1 MKRHC
6 TDQELLLASTDEASL
21 DVDLHL
27 MACEHCRIRQQ
38 ALLHTLD
45 DAIEVMQRSG
55 PASQPYRRWAPAGA
69 AAVAIVATA
78 AFFWPSTSAPLSA
91 PMKRWT
97 PGAVRAEVTKYRVCT
112 VDGSE
117 QSVPVVP
124 AARAMEVFR
133 RYSISQPGHRQFEV
147 DYLIPPDLGGSDSA
161 DNLWPQPYE
170 TGIWNARVKDALE
183 DRLRTLVCNG
193 ELDLA
198 AAQRDLAS
206 DWIAAYKKHFRT
218 DRPLVDHAAFVKDR
232 PWE

>member
-6 TDQELLLASTDEASL
+6 TDQELILASTDEASI

-27 MACEHCRIRQQ
+27 IACEHCRIRQQ
-38 ALLHTLD
+38 AMLHTLD
-45 DAIEVMQRSG
+45 NAIRVLHRPG
-55 PASQPYRRWAPAGA
+55 PATRRYNWAPVGA
-69 AAVAIVATA
+69 AAVAVVATA
-78 AFFWPSTSAPLSA
+78 AFFWAPASAPVNT

-97 PGAVRAEVTKYRVCT
+97 PGAVRVEVTKASVCT
-112 VDGSE
+112 VGAGE
-117 QSVPVVP
+117 QNLPVVP

-133 RYSISQPGHRQFEV
+133 RYSISQPGHRKFEV
-147 DYLIPPDLGGSDSA
+147 DYLIPPDLGGSDNA

-170 TGIWNARVKDALE
+170 TGVWNARVKDALE

-198 AAQRDLAS
+198 TAQHDIAS